1 MKNICG
7 SQLEMINKK
16 SYAKVSLILVSLP
29 FFGAIYLDTFTT
41 AFLAVPAMLY
51 LSAVIL
57 KATSLLIRRK
67 QVRDNLVILVTA
79 LLFLPVTYS
88 ALLLSNRGM
97 RELTAQRTQVLRK
110 LRPVFL
116 EYAEDNKRFPEN
128 LDQMVPNYL
137 KEIPAVLLNDNR
149 KDSYKRIAYSGE
161 KETGT
166 FSYHSMRGPDSSISY
181 DIAKDEF
188 TRDQ

>member
-1 MKNICG
+1 
-7 SQLEMINKK
+7 MINKK
-16 SYAKVSLILVSLP
+16 SYAIVSLTLLILP

-41 AFLAVPAMLY
+41 AFLAIPAMLY

-57 KATSLLIRRK
+57 KATSLLIRQK

-79 LLFLPVTYS
+79 LLFLPVIYT

-97 RELTAQRTQVLRK
+97 RELTAQRTQVLRE
-110 LRPVFL
+110 LRPMFL
-116 EYAEDNKRFPEN
+116 KYAEDNKRFPER

-137 KEIPAVLLNDNR
+137 EEIPAVLLKNSTN
-149 KDSYKRIAYSGE
+149 DSYRKIEYSGRE
-161 KETGT
+161 ATGI
-166 FSYHSMRGPDSSISY
+166 FFYHSIRGPDSGITY

-188 TRDQ
+188 TYDQ

>member
-1 MKNICG
+1 
-7 SQLEMINKK
+7 MINKK
-16 SYAKVSLILVSLP
+16 SYAIVSLTLVTLP
-29 FFGAIYLDTFTT
+29 FFGAIFLDTFTT
-41 AFLAVPAMLY
+41 AFLAIPAMLY

-57 KATSLLIRRK
+57 KVISLLIRRK

-79 LLFLPVTYS
+79 LLFLPVIYT

-97 RELTAQRTQVLRK
+97 SELTAQRTQVLRE

-116 EYAEDNKRFPEN
+116 KYTEDNKRFPEN

-137 KEIPAVLLNDNR
+137 EEIPAVLLDDDTQ
-149 KDSYKRIAYSGE
+149 DSYKRIAYSGE
-161 KETGT
+161 KETGI
-166 FSYHSMRGPDSSISY
+166 FSYHSMRGPDSGITY

-188 TRDQ
+188 TRDP

>member
-1 MKNICG
+1 
-7 SQLEMINKK
+7 MINKK
-16 SYAKVSLILVSLP
+16 SYAIVSLTLMILP
-29 FFGAIYLDTFTT
+29 FFGAIYFDTFTT

-57 KATSLLIRRK
+57 KAASLLIKRK
-67 QVRDNLVILVTA
+67 HVHDNALIMVTA
-79 LLFLPVTYS
+79 LLFLPVIFT
-88 ALLLSNRGM
+88 ALLLSNRGL
-97 RELTAQRTQVLRK
+97 RELTAQREQMLQE

-116 EYAEDNKRFPEN
+116 KYAEDNKRFPEN
-128 LDQMVPNYL
+128 LEQMVPNYL
-137 KEIPAVLLNDNR
+137 EEIPIVLLNDKR

-161 KETGT
+161 QETGV
-166 FSYHSMRGPDSSISY
+166 FSYHSMRGPDSGITY

>member
-1 MKNICG
+1 
-7 SQLEMINKK
+7 MINKK
-16 SYAKVSLILVSLP
+16 SYAIVSLTLLILP

-41 AFLAVPAMLY
+41 AFLAIPAMLY

-57 KATSLLIRRK
+57 KATSLLIRQK

-79 LLFLPVTYS
+79 LLFLPVIYT

-97 RELTAQRTQVLRK
+97 RELTAQRTQVLRE
-110 LRPVFL
+110 LRPMFL
-116 EYAEDNKRFPEN
+116 KYAEDNKRFPER

-137 KEIPAVLLNDNR
+137 EEIPAVLLNNSTN
-149 KDSYKRIAYSGE
+149 DSYRKIEYSGRE
-161 KETGT
+161 ATG
-166 FSYHSMRGPDSSISY
+166 FFFYYSIRGPDSGITY

-188 TRDQ
+188 TYDQ